1 MCGALR
7 RYGSTSRGICTSQGE
22 NGRGPALFVSPDIHP
37 DSRVYLEGNLFF
49 PYQNKPLKTIDAPEA
64 LLALTPNP
72 TTAEWTVS
80 AEEAAELVFKTAGA
94 APSRDA
100 VDARIV
106 RQARRQTTRI
116 INSPAQVGGF
126 PTYRRGNPP
135 PDADEDGL
143 PDEWERQNGL
153 NPDAYDDPNSDPDMD
168 GYTRIEEYL
177 NSLLSGAP

>member
-1 MCGALR
+1 M
-7 RYGSTSRGICTSQGE
+7 
-22 NGRGPALFVSPDIHP
+22 
-37 DSRVYLEGNLFF
+37 
-49 PYQNKPLKTIDAPEA
+49 
-64 LLALTPNP
+64 
-72 TTAEWTVS
+72 S
-80 AEEAAELVFKTAGA
+80 AEEAAELVFETAG

-116 INSPAQVGGF
+116 LDSPAQVGGI

-143 PDEWERQNGL
+143 PDEWERQNSL
-153 NPDAYDDPNSDPDMD
+153 NPDAYDDPNGDPDLN

-177 NSLLSGAP
+177 NSLLNGAP